1 LVGINLRTVLLGV
14 PPDLPTLHHTLS
26 LSYSAGGFLTSLP
39 VLLMAL
45 GAIPGAYLISRIG
58 PRQAVATGLGVV
70 GAGAALRALAPS
82 ALPLFLFT
90 IVLALGIAVCQPAM
104 PGLAQAW
111 FPDRVGRAVAIYS
124 NGLLIGEIIAA
135 SLTLPFLLS
144 PLGWQA
150 ALAAWS
156 IPVLIMVPI
165 WLLLAPPERPRES
178 AAPIRW
184 LPDWRSGATLRLGFL
199 MGTASLLYFGMNTW
213 IPDTLDARGA
223 HGMIPLTLGSLNV
236 MQLPVS
242 LALTVYGPRLLGQRW
257 PYVVAAVGSLL
268 GVAGYISFPAETAPV
283 WAGMIGAASTL
294 AFILNLGLPALL
306 EPSEVARASG
316 FMFTIGYGTAFF
328 GPALGGVLWDL
339 SGHSTQGY
347 PAALVPMGL
356 AAVGMLLLGVTLPS
370 MARIAARRATSA
382 AGS

>member
-1 LVGINLRTVLLGV
+1 MLLGV
-14 PPDLPTLHHTLS
+14 PPVLPTLHHTLS